1 MMMAISKALDEVKF
15 RIPRQI
21 LDKVFTQRN
30 LRYRQT
36 PPSLD
41 EQILAAVIRPRVMV
55 DCNLVGGTE
64 AFIDLSG
71 VQFER
76 ADDYTSVYRIPKSR
90 TNGRSINSV
99 LNITFSDPTKVS
111 SYGVA
116 AGQQNTMM
124 MQVGSSVMDAHG
136 SIPVTSTSTVQL
148 IGENVVMVRDTVL
161 LPANIY
167 LRCIL
172 ANDEQMSHIQL
183 RSYPAFS
190 NLVVLAV
197 KAYIYNEYV
206 IQLDIGEL
214 MGGMNIGRFKEIVD
228 TYADANELYQE
239 FLTTKWAKV
248 SLMNDQSSY
257 SRLLKTMIGG
267 SR

>member
-1 MMMAISKALDEVKF
+1 MLAVSKALDEVKF
-15 RIPRQI
+15 RIPRQV
-21 LDKVFTQRN
+21 LDAVFIQRN
-30 LRYRQT
+30 LRWRDV

-41 EQILAAVIRPRVMV
+41 EQIMAAVIRPRVLV

-64 AFIDLSG
+64 AFINLDG

-124 MQVGSSVMDAHG
+124 MQVGSSVMDSHG
-136 SIPVTSTSTVQL
+136 SIPVTSTATVQL
-148 IGENVVMVRDTVL
+148 IGENVVMVRDTVI

-172 ANDEQMSHIQL
+172 ANDENMSHIQL
-183 RSYPAFS
+183 RSYPAFA

-197 KAYIYNEYV
+197 KAFIYIEYV
-206 IQLDIGEL
+206 VRLDIGEL
-214 MGGMNIGRFKEIVD
+214 MGGMALGRIKEIVD
-228 TYADANELYQE
+228 SYADANELYQE
-239 FLTTKWAKV
+239 YLMTKWQKIA
-248 SLMNDQSSY
+248 LMQDSSSVGRY
-257 SRLLKTMIGG
+257 MKLLIGG
-267 SR
+267 SH